1 MTRKTLMLGGMIA
14 AALVAGGVA
23 LAQPFGGG
31 HGAGRHGEGPRWMQA
46 QRGEP
51 GGHGPGMGRQGM
63 GPGMG
68 RGEGMG
74 HGMGMGPGMGTRAN
88 GLDAATGPEMQ
99 DIRAMFMHNES
110 IRRSV
115 ENLPNGIRT
124 VTESDDP
131 RMADVLRRHV
141 AEMGQRIE
149 EGRDPGLPIESP
161 ELRFLFEAR
170 ARITSQYEVT
180 ERGILVVQTSEDPA
194 VVAAL
199 QKHAADVSDL
209 AERGRVAA
217 REAMMR
223 NRFGGSAAPAR

>member
-1 MTRKTLMLGGMIA
+1 MTRKTLMLGGVIA
-14 AALVAGGVA
+14 VALVAGGVA

-31 HGAGRHGEGPRWMQA
+31 PGAGRHGDGPRWMHP
-46 QRGEP
+46 QRGEA
-51 GGHGPGMGRQGM
+51 GGRGPGMGRQGM

-68 RGEGMG
+68 RGAGMG
-74 HGMGMGPGMGTRAN
+74 GHAT

-99 DIRAMFMHNES
+99 DIRAMFMNNQS
-110 IRRSV
+110 IRRTV

-131 RMADVLRRHV
+131 RLADVLRRHV

-170 ARITSQYEVT
+170 ARISSQYEVT
-180 ERGILVVQTSEDPA
+180 ERGIVVVQTSEDPK
-194 VVAAL
+194 VVEAL

-223 NRFGGSAAPAR
+223 NRFGGNATPAR

>member
-1 MTRKTLMLGGMIA
+1 MTRKTRMLGGVIA

-23 LAQPFGGG
+23 LAQPFGGS

-46 QRGEP
+46 QRGES
-51 GGHGPGMGRQGM
+51 GGHGPGMGRQGI

-68 RGEGMG
+68 A
-74 HGMGMGPGMGTRAN
+74 RAN

-99 DIRAMFMHNES
+99 DIRAMFMNNES
-110 IRRSV
+110 IRRTV

-124 VTESDDP
+124 VTESDAP
-131 RMADVLRRHV
+131 RLADVLRRHV

-170 ARITSQYEVT
+170 ARIVSQYAVT
-180 ERGILVVQTSEDPA
+180 ERGIMVTQTSEDSA

-223 NRFGGSAAPAR
+223 NRFGGNAAPTR